1 MNHVM
6 IFFFSILPMSPQNW
20 TCSLARIDQ
29 SYRCDCKITEFKF
42 LSENDKYVI
51 SLCTGSDCHQLTDNF
66 IPHLNSK
73 LDLIKI
79 VVSVSCLLL
88 FKKEKKEREL
98 KVK

>member
-1 MNHVM
+1 
-6 IFFFSILPMSPQNW
+6 MSPQNW

-29 SYRCDCKITEFKF
+29 SYRCDCKITEDEC
-42 LSENDKYVI
+42 LSQVDKYVI
-51 SLCTGSDCHQLTDNF
+51 SLCTGSDCHQLTNNF
-66 IPHLNSK
+66 IPSLNSK

-88 FKKEKKEREL
+88 FKKEKKEIKL